1 MSRNFDTWDTYLDL
15 SGKPLLGCVQFNVK
29 DGTTVASIYDSDGVA
44 LANPILTNINGR
56 TARQVFVD
64 SDVRAYFYKYV
75 GQGRFSDVEEISI
88 DTSDATKWSL
98 QYTVES
104 QDGRIISIDS
114 VSPMA
119 LATMRSLRE
128 LDPSTVPSVD
138 GLRIVTLLGYYDG
151 GDCSPVE
158 YIWDSGSTEDDD
170 NGSVIKA
177 YGTQVGRWKLVA
189 PEEVVD
195 SRHFG
200 IFPQDSTLA
209 DVDHTTRIVQL
220 VNYCNTK
227 SLSPWFNGSL
237 DYPYFIYTAL
247 NVNSRNP
254 VVVSR
259 GTQFVDKA
267 NSQFYGDWEGNPLF
281 VNGKTA
287 VSCKAIRTSWNF
299 RDAIT
304 YDEVYIDSAS
314 VKNEF
319 RDADVTVL
327 VPTAGKTFVRCQIV
341 SDGKLANNTFQD
353 CVLRASM
360 FTDESLNP
368 IIDDNCTIQPLDFAD
383 RMDLWCVL
391 RSQQH
396 DPVIDVCM
404 QTLDSHCTIA
414 LDGVFIKNAL
424 FNDFV
429 HDATV
434 SLGLECC
441 RGSMTIN
448 ARGNYVLTVEDSEL
462 TATFNNTG
470 EIGVGMQPAFNIR
483 NSTLGFQNQLTYLL
497 ALGAVNTAFTGNAVL
512 VNGDIAMDDCNVA
525 VPMTLRGKYTARHCA
540 ISSNVLHYTVNQI
553 AEVEMTHCDLSA
565 YYSLTPSVPG
575 TVVHGV
581 WANNFSSVDSPILL
595 NRTNIDPIDS
605 HHVYTYSN
613 NSGGFIPYTTK
624 PAVHEYTIHHSTQTG
639 ALQPP
644 TEPYVLTQ
652 MVLGGSDDDENG
664 TPEGYIWPWYHEP
677 NFDRIQMFRVGV
689 DRFQVNAKLTS
700 WPRMLERP
708 GTRNEYKW
716 NRYHDAT
723 LAAVYIDGFTWGIL
737 PFYPDPE
744 NPEPFANFAAN
755 PEFFAG
761 SLSFSFN
768 NMPSFTDYHMSMAIS
783 YECLD
788 KHE

>member
-1 MSRNFDTWDTYLDL
+1 MRNFDTWDTYLDL

-56 TARQVFVD
+56 TSRQVFVD
-64 SDVRAYFYKYV
+64 SDVRAYCYKYV

-88 DTSDATKWSL
+88 DTSDTTKWSL

-119 LATMRSLRE
+119 LSTMRSLRE

-151 GDCSPVE
+151 GDCAPVE

-220 VNYCNTK
+220 VNYCNSK

-237 DYPYFIYTAL
+237 DYSYFIYTAL

-254 VVVSR
+254 IVVSR

-267 NSQFYGDWEGNPLF
+267 NSQFYGDWDGNPLF

-314 VKNEF
+314 TKNEF
-319 RDADVTVL
+319 RDAYVTVT
-327 VPTAGKTFVRCQIV
+327 VPTAGKTFIRCQIV
-341 SDGKLANNTFQD
+341 SDGKLANNTFHD

-360 FTDESLNP
+360 FTDESLAP
-368 IIDDNCTIQPLDFAD
+368 IVDDDCTIQPLDFAD

-424 FNDFV
+424 FNGFV

-448 ARGNYVLTVEDSEL
+448 ALGNYVLTVEDSEL

-470 EIGVGMQPAFNIR
+470 EVGVGMQPAFNIR
-483 NSTLGFQNQLTYLL
+483 NSTLGFVNQLTYLL

-553 AEVEMTHCDLSA
+553 AEVEITHCDLSA
-565 YYSLTPSVPG
+565 YYSLTPSIAG

-581 WANNFSSVDSPILL
+581 WANNYSSVDSPILID
-595 NRTNIDPIDS
+595 RTNVDPIDS

-613 NSGGFIPYTTK
+613 NSGGFLPYTTK

-639 ALQPP
+639 TLQPP
-644 TEPYVLTQ
+644 TDPYVLTQ

-664 TPEGYIWPWYHEP
+664 TPEGYIWPWYHQP
-677 NFDRIQMFRVGV
+677 NFDRIQMFRIGV

-768 NMPSFTDYHMSMAIS
+768 NMPSFTDYHVSMEIQ

>member
-1 MSRNFDTWDTYLDL
+1 MRNFDTWDTYLDL

-56 TARQVFVD
+56 TSRQVFVD
-64 SDVRAYFYKYV
+64 SDVRAYCYKYV

-88 DTSDATKWSL
+88 DTSDTTKWSL

-119 LATMRSLRE
+119 LSTMRSLRE

-151 GDCSPVE
+151 GDCAPVE

-200 IFPQDSTLA
+200 VFPQDSTLA

-220 VNYCNTK
+220 VNYCNSK

-237 DYPYFIYTAL
+237 DYSYFIYTAL

-254 VVVSR
+254 IVVSR

-267 NSQFYGDWEGNPLF
+267 NSQFYGDWDGNPLF

-314 VKNEF
+314 TKNEF
-319 RDADVTVL
+319 RDAYVTVT
-327 VPTAGKTFVRCQIV
+327 VPTAGKTFIRCQIV
-341 SDGKLANNTFQD
+341 SDGKLANNTFHD

-360 FTDESLNP
+360 FTDESLAP
-368 IIDDNCTIQPLDFAD
+368 IVDDDCTIQPLDFAD

-424 FNDFV
+424 FNGFV

-448 ARGNYVLTVEDSEL
+448 ALGNYVLTVEDSEL

-470 EIGVGMQPAFNIR
+470 EVGVGMQPAFNIR
-483 NSTLGFQNQLTYLL
+483 NSTLGFVNQLTYLL

-553 AEVEMTHCDLSA
+553 AEVEITHCDLSA
-565 YYSLTPSVPG
+565 YYSLTPSIAG

-581 WANNFSSVDSPILL
+581 WANNYSSVDSPILID
-595 NRTNIDPIDS
+595 RTNVDPIDS

-613 NSGGFIPYTTK
+613 NSGGFLPYTTK

-639 ALQPP
+639 TLQPP
-644 TEPYVLTQ
+644 TDPYVLTQ

-664 TPEGYIWPWYHEP
+664 TPEGYIWPWYHQP
-677 NFDRIQMFRVGV
+677 NFDRIQMFRIGV

-768 NMPSFTDYHMSMAIS
+768 NMPSFTDYHVSMEIQ